1 MLKRNL
7 DDYNI
12 SDTNTNNITN
22 NITNSNTNIYINTN
36 SIKNILDKMEKS
48 YFSSFIEF
56 IYDSFNFCNLYIN
69 EKFSV
74 ETNETSI
81 EKALSNFEKVAQFN
95 NAFGNNKID
104 KLTKESY
111 DKHPKLIELL
121 LSLIKEE
128 CQELEDAVKDKDPI
142 ETRDALSDILYVVY
156 GMQYRLGIQGDE
168 DFNIVHNSN
177 MSKLC
182 NNEEEAIKSVD
193 NYLTKFQRGESSYD
207 SPYFKKLDNINKWVI
222 KNKST
227 GKVLKNINYK
237 KVKFE

>member
-1 MLKRNL
+1 MSEKK
-7 DDYNI
+7 
-12 SDTNTNNITN
+12 
-22 NITNSNTNIYINTN
+22 
-36 SIKNILDKMEKS
+36 SIKKLLDNLETS
-48 YFSSFIEF
+48 YFSSFIKSTYTLIKDLYEF
-56 IYDSFNFCNLYIN
+56 ISIYIQN
-69 EKFSV
+69 KFAENKFGENKFGENKLGEINNKNINDDNKMV
-74 ETNETSI
+74 
-81 EKALSNFEKVAQFN
+81 SNFEKVAQFN
-95 NAFGNNKID
+95 DAFGNNKID
-104 KLTKESY
+104 KLTKETY
-111 DKHPKLIELL
+111 DEHPKLIELL

-182 NNEEEAIKSVD
+182 NNEEEAIISVD
-193 NYLTKFQRGESSYD
+193 NYLIKYQRGESPYD

>member
-1 MLKRNL
+1 MLKRNIN
-7 DDYNI
+7 DYNNI
-12 SDTNTNNITN
+12 FDTNI
-22 NITNSNTNIYINTN
+22 NTNINTN
-36 SIKNILDKMEKS
+36 SIKKILDKMEKS

-56 IYDSFNFCNLYIN
+56 IYESFHFCNVYIN
-69 EKFSV
+69 KKLYV
-74 ETNETSI
+74 KKNETCI
-81 EKALSNFEKVAQFN
+81 NKPLSNFEKVAQFN
-95 NAFGNNKID
+95 DAFGNNKID
-104 KLTKESY
+104 KLTTETY
-111 DKHPKLIELL
+111 NEHPKLIELL

-193 NYLTKFQRGESSYD
+193 NYLTKYKSGESPYD